1 MAEEDAKH
9 FLLIYNSLQE
19 QTNFDPKELLEYN
32 FEVMPNLSTNQEKAT
47 GNNLE
52 VKPDLSTNQEKATG
66 NNLEVK
72 PNLSTNQEKATENLL
87 SNAEKALM
95 LPIMLK
101 NYQLAQR
108 KPSMVTILM

>member
-32 FEVMPNLSTNQEKAT
+32 FEVMSNLSTNQEKDT

-52 VKPDLSTNQEKATG
+52 VKPG
-66 NNLEVK
+66 
-72 PNLSTNQEKATENLL
+72 LSTNQEKATENLL
-87 SNAEKALM
+87 ATQRKPLM
-95 LPIMLK
+95 VPIMLK